1 MHITCSYTAL
11 ELAQL
16 IVQGTTD
23 LCVHSAKISMDAEA
37 VRLSRSK
44 IVNIVERK
52 IIKISVKKC
61 TSHTTQNYSS
71 AKKIFTTLL
80 AITRVTSNFL
90 LPYPTLLG
98 FEKALLV
105 IACT

>member
-52 IIKISVKKC
+52 IIIISVKNAL
-61 TSHTTQNYSS
+61 H
-71 AKKIFTTLL
+71 TLL
-80 AITRVTSNFL
+80 KITRVSRKCS
-90 LPYPTLLG
+90 LPYSLLL
-98 FEKALLV
+98 E
-105 IACT
+105 

>member
-1 MHITCSYTAL
+1 MR
-11 ELAQL
+11 AQR
-16 IVQGTTD
+16 
-23 LCVHSAKISMDAEA
+23 KIDAEA

-44 IVNIVERK
+44 IEK
-52 IIKISVKKC
+52 KLKISVKKC
-61 TSHTTQNYSS
+61 TSHTTQNYSN
-71 AKKIFTTLL
+71 AEKIFTTLL

-105 IACT
+105 IA